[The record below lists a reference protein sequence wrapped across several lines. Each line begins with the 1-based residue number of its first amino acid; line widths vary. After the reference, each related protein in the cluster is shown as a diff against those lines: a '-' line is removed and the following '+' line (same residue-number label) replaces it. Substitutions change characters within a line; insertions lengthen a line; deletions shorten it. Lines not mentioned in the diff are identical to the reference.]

1 MFSSR
6 VMKTS
11 HNAETLDG
19 TGNRLL
25 GKREMA
31 PQLRISRRTLD
42 LWMKKGWVPYF
53 KIGTTVRFKLDDV
66 LSKLSEHRV
75 N

>member
-1 MFSSR
+1 
-6 VMKTS
+6 MKTS
-11 HNAETLDG
+11 HNAETLDD

-42 LWMKKGWVPYF
+42 LWMAKGWVPYF
-53 KIGTTVRFKLDDV
+53 KIGRSVRFKLDDV
-66 LSKLSEHRV
+66 LEKLNQHRI

>member
-1 MFSSR
+1 
-6 VMKTS
+6 MKTTKDT
-11 HNAETLDG
+11 ETLDD
-19 TGNRLL
+19 TGSRLL

-42 LWMKKGWVPYF
+42 LWMAKGWVPYF
-53 KIGTTVRFKLDDV
+53 KIGRSVRFKLEDV
-66 LSKLSEHRV
+66 IEKLNQHRI